1 MELNCKICN
10 IPTIEVNSNHGHR
23 TKLNSYPYSDFNLH
37 RKKYSIELYFSN
49 TILANSPNNL
59 LSKGHQYY
67 SFDSDIQIKMH
78 LTDLYWILFNVL
90 IAFGKPF

>member
-10 IPTIEVNSNHGHR
+10 IPTIEVKSMVYHIYLYIVR
-23 TKLNSYPYSDFNLH
+23 LN
-37 RKKYSIELYFSN
+37 SIELYFSN

-90 IAFGKPF
+90 IAFGKPFN

>member
-10 IPTIEVNSNHGHR
+10 IPTIEVNLNHE
-23 TKLNSYPYSDFNLH
+23 KLEGIADLH
-37 RKKYSIELYFSN
+37 RKKYSIELCFSN
-49 TILANSPNNL
+49 TILANPPNNL

>member
-10 IPTIEVNSNHGHR
+10 IPTIEVKSMVYHIYLYTVR
-23 TKLNSYPYSDFNLH
+23 L
-37 RKKYSIELYFSN
+37 RKKYSIGLCFSN